1 MREGAEKGERGAAE
15 HRGRYALKAKELC
28 WSCWTSAANREEV
41 WHSVN
46 TRITYEAVFEYYR
59 IRLKRVGVVNCKSFR
74 DIVRAEAAR
83 RNRALEAKRDAAD
96 FSRTTK
102 PPHHQ
107 TKQVKPARK
116 NDILRGR

>member
-46 TRITYEAVFEYYR
+46 TRITYEAVFKYYHM
-59 IRLKRVGVVNCKSFR
+59 RLKRIGVGNCKSFR

-83 RNRALEAKRDAAD
+83 RNRELVAKSAASD
-96 FSRTTK
+96 LSSTT
-102 PPHHQ
+102 
-107 TKQVKPARK
+107 
-116 NDILRGR
+116 